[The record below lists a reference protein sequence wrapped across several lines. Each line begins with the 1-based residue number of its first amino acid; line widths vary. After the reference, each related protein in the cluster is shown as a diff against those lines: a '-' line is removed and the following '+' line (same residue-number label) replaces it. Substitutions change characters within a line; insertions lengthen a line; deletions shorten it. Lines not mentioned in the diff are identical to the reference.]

1 MKIWTLGDAVVDLLP
16 AGDMQYQAC
25 AGGAPLNVAAGAARL
40 VSDTGFI
47 GRIGD
52 DPFGRFLKRTLEEQG
67 VGTEHML
74 TDETHRTSTVVV
86 DLATS
91 GERSFSFLVNPS
103 ADQFLT
109 CDDLPAFGTD
119 ILHYCS
125 LALVAESCRKAVFTA
140 SEQIKQQGGK
150 VSFDL
155 NLREQ
160 MWSDKQQMRDIIE
173 QQCQRADIL
182 KLSDEELFWL
192 ADTDDQ
198 QWDQA
203 LKALER
209 FPAELKVITR
219 GKEGGLVFCHGN
231 AFTFAGYQ
239 VKSIDTTGAGDAFMA
254 GLLAWVARH
263 GSPQQDSLSTL
274 LSQAGACGAL
284 ATTRKGALPAL
295 PTPAQLSDFIDAAGL
310 LTLHQA

>member
-16 AGDMQYQAC
+16 AGEMQYQAC
-25 AGGAPLNVAAGAARL
+25 AGGAPLNVAVGAARL
-40 VSDTGFI
+40 VSDAAFI

-52 DPFGRFLKRTLEEQG
+52 DPFGRLLKRTLQEQG
-67 VGTEHML
+67 VSTEYML
-74 TDETHRTSTVVV
+74 TDDRYRTSTVVV

-109 CDDLPAFGTD
+109 RDDLPTFGVD
-119 ILHYCS
+119 LLHYCS
-125 LALVAESCRKAVFTA
+125 LALVAESCRDAVITA
-140 SEQIKQQGGK
+140 SKQIQQQGGK

-160 MWSDKQQMRDIIE
+160 MWSDKQQMREIIK
-173 QQCQRADIL
+173 QQCQSADIL

-192 ADTDDQ
+192 ADTAND
-198 QWDQA
+198 QWD
-203 LKALER
+203 KAISVLDR

-219 GKEGGLVFCHGN
+219 GKEGGMVFCHGKV
-231 AFTFAGYQ
+231 FTFSGYQ

-254 GLLAWVARH
+254 GLLAWIARH
-263 GSPQQDSLSTL
+263 GLPAEDALSAL

-295 PTPAQLSDFIDAAGL
+295 PTPAQLSEFIGDAGL
-310 LTLHQA
+310 LTLHLA